1 LSCAIKVI
9 ENIQRDVTI
18 SLVNEFSKCYKRF
31 SMNRGWQYFLDLCH
45 STQDDTLLSELFD
58 LLFTLEEKSSLETR
72 CLIIKSL
79 LEHKNLQRQISKE
92 LNVSIAK
99 ITRGSNELKRIS
111 NRLKTYLETILC
123 EFE

>member
-1 LSCAIKVI
+1 
-9 ENIQRDVTI
+9 
-18 SLVNEFSKCYKRF
+18 
-31 SMNRGWQYFLDLCH
+31 MNRGWQYFLDLCH

-79 LEHKNLQRQISKE
+79 LEHKNPQRQISKE